1 MKRIALLLMVLM
13 LSPVMGVLAQTN
25 TPTPTPTS
33 TPQPSPS
40 YTAFPTW
47 QWATL
52 TQIPALSLT
61 PRRLFTPTAPPLGEP
76 FQPRQW
82 GTYYPTSV
90 PEPGSLTS
98 ITTINDEAAIWL
110 TLNIVMNA
118 VALWVWFGTNHRNIL
133 LTFRIILILVILIV
147 AGSKLMKTVRQW
159 EERRR

>member
-1 MKRIALLLMVLM
+1 MKRIALLIFVLM
-13 LSPVMGVLAQTN
+13 FSPVLSVLAQTN
-25 TPTPTPTS
+25 TPTPTATS

-40 YTAFPTW
+40 LTPFPTW

-61 PRRLFTPTAPPLGEP
+61 PRRLNTPTAPPPGEP

-82 GTYYPTSV
+82 GDYYATSV
-90 PEPGSLTS
+90 PEMGGSQ
-98 ITTINDEAAIWL
+98 ITTVNDAAGIWL
-110 TLNIVMNA
+110 TLNIVMNV

-133 LTFRIILILVILIV
+133 LTFRVVLILVVLIV
-147 AGSKLMKTVRQW
+147 AGSRLMKTVRQW